1 MRQSRHPG
9 AETVMPGQ
17 RQLAQGQAGHGGA
30 REERP
35 QEPARAPAH
44 GLGSCTAPMKPSL
57 PAPTLT
63 QGTSHPHPHTLC
75 QHHPGNCATFLLS
88 PGLVRLTPY
97 PGPPGQGS
105 FHVSVASA
113 RADVGKHSTRISQMS
128 RASILVGSDPR
139 TSLMCP
145 WKCGWGWW
153 RAGRGRSL
161 HMSSF

>member
-1 MRQSRHPG
+1 
-9 AETVMPGQ
+9 
-17 RQLAQGQAGHGGA
+17 
-30 REERP
+30 
-35 QEPARAPAH
+35 
-44 GLGSCTAPMKPSL
+44 MKPSL

-161 HMSSF
+161 HMSSFWCLNMCPACLFPSQHQRSVHFQPVQQRQVH